1 MFYAWWSGPAEDY
14 RYDVEAK
21 GSVFD
26 FVRCKKITGR
36 SVQPGFFGRCDD
48 RLDGLE
54 TLIGPGFDLDKD
66 NSPVGIDHDEVDFA
80 GFSGEV
86 SGQFF
91 EPFCFEESLRA
102 FFSPAPEFFT
112 VGQELASVWE
122 QSKQFQAYHELLGTR
137 MLGVSVSEFD
147 GLSGSLAEK
156 IEFCAS
162 GFAASNGLDIDD
174 IW

>member
-26 FVRCKKITGR
+26 FVRCKKITGC
-36 SVQPGFFGRCDD
+36 SEQPGFFRRCDD

-66 NSPVGIDHDEVDFA
+66 NSPVGVDHDKVDFA

-102 FFSPAPEFFT
+102 FFSPFAEFFS
-112 VGQELASVWE
+112 VGQELASV
-122 QSKQFQAYHELLGTR
+122 G
-137 MLGVSVSEFD
+137 
-147 GLSGSLAEK
+147 
-156 IEFCAS
+156 
-162 GFAASNGLDIDD
+162 
-174 IW
+174 